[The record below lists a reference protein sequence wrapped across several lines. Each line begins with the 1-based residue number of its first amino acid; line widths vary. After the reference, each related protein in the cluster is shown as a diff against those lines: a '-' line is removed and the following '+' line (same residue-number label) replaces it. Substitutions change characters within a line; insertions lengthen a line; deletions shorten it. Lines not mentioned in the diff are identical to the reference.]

1 MSVHHNYMIVISI
14 LFALVFAVMIYSTI
28 RHRRAC
34 AVSSSRFA
42 GTSGRRQWF
51 WTLVPLAILAF
62 IDFSLISAS
71 TESHTSASQQHVRR

>member
-1 MSVHHNYMIVISI
+1 MHQNYMIVISI

-28 RHRRAC
+28 KHRRAC
-34 AVSSSRFA
+34 AASASRFP

-51 WTLVPLAILAF
+51 WTLMPLAILAF

-71 TESHTSASQQHVRR
+71 TESHTSAPQQHARR